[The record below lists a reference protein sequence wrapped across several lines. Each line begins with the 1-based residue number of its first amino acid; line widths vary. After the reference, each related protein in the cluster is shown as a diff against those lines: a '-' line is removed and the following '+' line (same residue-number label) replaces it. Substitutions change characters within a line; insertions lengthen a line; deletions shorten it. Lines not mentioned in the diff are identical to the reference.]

1 MASIIDRNKPSA
13 GNPSLGK
20 RPIISVKEARKLLG
34 SNQRNYSDSD
44 IKLLV
49 NDCEQLARLSIR
61 QYLVR
66 KSHVVK

>member
-1 MASIIDRNKPSA
+1 MASIIDGNKRPRQH
-13 GNPSLGK
+13 LK

-34 SNQRNYSDSD
+34 SAYKDSPDSD

-49 NDCEQLARLSIR
+49 NDCEHVARLTIR